1 MTVALAA
8 LVSVAVCAAARLIPG
23 LVWPRHAMDGGYHM
37 LLRREIRRNRFRMP
51 ARVAAM
57 ALDERQTYPW
67 WYHSFLALLP
77 EAWLRRVPPLP
88 STLIDAAHTVIVVLL
103 AAHLAPFA
111 GPAVD
116 PAVAGLV
123 AGIVFAI
130 SPALLVV
137 GIGPRAYEITP
148 RPLGELCYTVLMA
161 AGAAYATGG
170 SPWYVAVA
178 AVAGAILLMSSKFAA
193 QVLVFCA
200 PAVAL
205 AAGSWIPVLLVPLA
219 FLACFILTGGRYW
232 WVLVGQVRHLDIFRR
247 RLQHEHAI
255 LRDRNRWRALLDAAV
270 AVLRSP
276 GRTTARIELMRLA
289 EHNTVLQFL
298 LRNVLWLAVV
308 GLILTGVFVPWAP
321 GGEGW
326 RAWLIGWTLAPLV
339 PFVLSSMRSLRFLGE
354 AERYPEYAVAPVAVL
369 FAVGAL
375 SLSAP
380 AGVLLIAGYFLSLVP
395 PAAYSYARQRW
406 NASRTTG
413 GMDELLGFLETQPAG
428 TVVLPVPWF
437 AAYVL
442 APELDHRFLAG
453 NDTIVW
459 HRDYDRIFSR
469 YPWPTPDLG
478 YWRTR
483 QAELMLVEWKLLA
496 TDRTAPAYP
505 VDTLPVIYSDDRF
518 RIYRLRSSS

>member
-8 LVSVAVCAAARLIPG
+8 LIAIAVCAAARLIPG

-37 LLRREIRRNRFRMP
+37 LLRREIRRNGFRMP
-51 ARVAAM
+51 PRVAAM

-77 EAWLRRVPPLP
+77 ESWLRRIPPLP
-88 STLIDAAHTVIVVLL
+88 STLIDAAHTAIVVLL
-103 AAHLAPFA
+103 AARLAPYA
-111 GPAVD
+111 GPTVD
-116 PAVAGLV
+116 PALAGLV
-123 AGIVFAI
+123 AGVLFAT

-148 RPLGELCYTVLMA
+148 RPLGELCYTALMA
-161 AGAAYATGG
+161 TGAAYAMGG
-170 SPWYVAVA
+170 SPWYVAAA
-178 AVAGAILLMSSKFAA
+178 AVAGAALLMSSKFAA
-193 QVLVFCA
+193 QVLVLCA

-205 AAGSWIPVLLVPLA
+205 AAGSWMPVLLVPLSL
-219 FLACFILTGGRYW
+219 LACFVLTGGRYW
-232 WVLVGQVRHLDIFRR
+232 WVLLGQVRHLDIFRR

-255 LRDRNRWRALLDAAV
+255 LRDRNRWRALARALV
-270 AVLRSP
+270 AVIRSP
-276 GRTTARIELMRLA
+276 GRRAERIELMRLA

-298 LRNVLWLAVV
+298 LRNVLWLAGFTLMVA
-308 GLILTGVFVPWAP
+308 GVFGPWA
-321 GGEGW
+321 GEGEGW
-326 RAWLIGWTLAPLV
+326 RGWLIGWAAAPLV
-339 PFVLSSMRSLRFLGE
+339 PFVLSSMRAFRFLGE
-354 AERYPEYAVAPVAVL
+354 AERYPEYAVAPVAAL
-369 FAVGAL
+369 FALGAL
-375 SLSAP
+375 ALPAP
-380 AGVLLIAGYFLSLVP
+380 AGAVLIGAYVVSLVP
-395 PAAYSYARQRW
+395 PAAYSFARQRW
-406 NASRTTG
+406 NAARTNG
-413 GMDELLGFLETQPAG
+413 GVDALVGFLGTQPAG

-459 HRDYDRIFSR
+459 HRDYDRIFTH

-478 YWRTR
+478 YWRGR

-505 VDTLPVIYSDDRF
+505 VDALPVIYADDRF
-518 RIYRLRSSS
+518 RIYRLGSSS